1 MPARLPQEI
10 RLQVIQLYIQGYSSE
25 NIAAKLNIAPQ
36 SVRNIIE
43 EFKRGDYPEYE
54 TFLPYLDDLRTIS
67 RILRSKKLTLKQAN
81 TRITVFDTLN
91 VMSSDP
97 VDLKCTQHNSLI

>member
-1 MPARLPQEI
+1 MPTRLPQEI

-43 EFKRGDYPEYE
+43 ELKRCDYPAYE
-54 TFLPYLDDLRTIS
+54 TFLPYLDDLRTLS
-67 RILRSKKLTLKQAN
+67 RILISKKGTLQQAI
-81 TRITVFDTLN
+81 TGITVFDTLIAMLVELVEVN
-91 VMSSDP
+91 EHMQV
-97 VDLKCTQHNSLI
+97 VVR